1 MTAPEMDPAT
11 RKPYLGRDELAR
23 IFSVEEF
30 EPLAMERMHPSA
42 HAYIRG
48 WAGGGWTWRQ
58 NIQAWRHWVLRPRAF
73 IDVSDLD
80 VSTTVLGTPV
90 SVPILF
96 APTSMHK
103 IAHPDGELAT
113 ARAAKEI
120 DTLQVLST
128 GASTRFE
135 DVAAIGQKRWFQL
148 YWFDDHGITR
158 SLVERAH
165 AAGFGAI
172 VLTVDA
178 PVEYWRENELRVPL
192 VKPDGD
198 DASRTCRR
206 ASTCAYD
213 PTLTWKS
220 LEWLR
225 SISPIPI
232 VLKGILRGDDA
243 ALAVEHGA
251 AGIIVSNHGG
261 RELDTSTPTIEAL
274 PGVVEAVDGRIEV
287 YVDGGVRR
295 GTDVLKALALGARA
309 VLVGRQIQ
317 WALATGGDA
326 GIVRLFELMTGE
338 FTSAMALCGA
348 RNVGEITPSVVR
360 RNPDRT
366 VWGD

>member
-1 MTAPEMDPAT
+1 MTADPSAVPL
-11 RKPYLGRDELAR
+11 KPHLGPAELAR
-23 IFSVEEF
+23 IFSVEDF
-30 EPLAMERMHPSA
+30 EQLARERMDPTA

-58 NIQAWRHWVLRPRAF
+58 NVWAWHHWVLRPRALV
-73 IDVSDLD
+73 DVSSLD

-96 APTSMHK
+96 APTSIHR
-103 IAHPDGELAT
+103 ISHPDGELAT
-113 ARAAKEI
+113 ARAARQI
-120 DTLQVLST
+120 DTVQVLST
-128 GASTRFE
+128 GSSTTFE
-135 DVAAIGQKRWFQL
+135 DVAAIGHKRWFQL
-148 YWFDDHGITR
+148 YWFDDRGVTR
-158 SLVERAH
+158 ALVERAQ

-178 PVEYWRENELRVPL
+178 PVETWRENELRVPL
-192 VKPDGD
+192 IKPAGMTQPNVP
-198 DASRTCRR
+198 AGLNL
-206 ASTCAYD
+206 AYD
-213 PTLTWKS
+213 PTLTWTS

-225 SISPIPI
+225 SISPLPI

-243 ALAVEHGA
+243 ARAVEHGA
-251 AGIIVSNHGG
+251 AGVLVSNHGG
-261 RELDTSTPTIEAL
+261 RELDTSTRPTLEAL
-274 PGVVEAVDGRIEV
+274 PEVVEAVDGRIEV
-287 YVDGGVRR
+287 YIDGGVRR

-317 WALATGGDA
+317 WALAAGGDA
-326 GIVRLFELMTGE
+326 EIVRLFELMTGE

-360 RNPDRT
+360 RNLDRT

>member
-1 MTAPEMDPAT
+1 MTPPETDPAPRRPDLT
-11 RKPYLGRDELAR
+11 PDELAR
-23 IFSVEEF
+23 IFSVEDF
-30 EPLAMERMHPSA
+30 EPLAAQRMHPTA
-42 HAYIRG
+42 YAYIRG
-48 WAGGGWTWRQ
+48 WAGSGWTWRQ
-58 NIQAWRHWVLRPRAF
+58 NVLAWRHWVLRPRALV
-73 IDVSDLD
+73 DVSSLD
-80 VSTTVLGTPV
+80 VSTTVLGTPI
-90 SVPILF
+90 SVPIMF
-96 APTSMHK
+96 APTSIHK

-113 ARAAKEI
+113 ARAAKQI

-128 GASTRFE
+128 GASTTFE
-135 DVAAIGQKRWFQL
+135 DVAAIGQKRWLQL
-148 YWFDDHGITR
+148 YWFNDREITR

-192 VKPDGD
+192 VKPDGM
-198 DASRTCRR
+198 SQPNVPTGLNLI
-206 ASTCAYD
+206 YD
-213 PTLTWKS
+213 PTLTWTS

-225 SISPIPI
+225 SISPLPI
-232 VLKGILRGDDA
+232 VLKGILRADDA
-243 ALAVEHGA
+243 VRAVEHGA
-251 AGIIVSNHGG
+251 AGILVSNHGG
-261 RELDTSTPTIEAL
+261 RELDTSTSTIEAL
-274 PGVVEAVDGRIEV
+274 PSIAEAVDGRIEV

-317 WALATGGDA
+317 WALAVGGDA

-360 RNPDRT
+360 RNLDRT